1 MDLAPQTKLS
11 AAYFSPYLIDF
22 LLGPDVCPLVL
33 HLSLHKQNSL
43 VVIFLVTKKLG
54 CAFDC
59 EPGANTEKDMLHS
72 DCKPGC

>member
-33 HLSLHKQNSL
+33 CLSLHKQNSL
-43 VVIFLVTKKLG
+43 VEIFLVTKKIG
-54 CAFDC
+54 VCV
-59 EPGANTEKDMLHS
+59 
-72 DCKPGC
+72 